1 MSGLQELTD
10 EANAAAG
17 VAAAQENEQNNEED
31 SGPTVEEQAA
41 VLGWKDPK
49 EFGGNPEKAKTAE
62 EFIEWSNENHS
73 LTRADNK
80 KMQAT
85 IHRQGEELK
94 QVRSDVELQKQTN
107 DIALKAQRNMLQKE
121 YDAKIETAVK
131 DGDIDEFKKLETEKQ
146 EALKEPDNKEP
157 DIAPVVDKFKSDN
170 DWYGKDR
177 AMTVFADSESS
188 AIRAEY
194 PDLSIEDNLA
204 KVSESVKAEFS
215 HKFENQKRNGASE
228 VGSGKRVLHKK
239 ASKTFDGMPQEFKD
253 GCARAIKIGLVADKD
268 TYVKNYWAAKE

>member
-17 VAAAQENEQNNEED
+17 VVAEQESKQNNEE
-31 SGPTVEEQAA
+31 GPTVEEQAA

-80 KMQAT
+80 KLQARL
-85 IHRQGEELK
+85 HKLEERDSQREK
-94 QVRSDVELQKQTN
+94 DFDLQKQTN
-107 DIALKAQRNMLQKE
+107 DMALKAQRTRIRKE
-121 YDAKIETAVK
+121 YDDKIKGAVE
-131 DGDIDEFKKLETEKQ
+131 DGDVPQFEKLEAEKR
-146 EALKEPDNKEP
+146 EALKEPEREEP

-204 KVSESVKAEFS
+204 KVAESVKSEFS

-228 VGSGKRVLHKK
+228 VGSGKRILHKK

-253 GCARAIKIGLVADKD
+253 GCSRSIQIGLVKDKD
-268 TYVKNYWAAKE
+268 TYVKNYWASQEK